1 MVKTAASHF
10 LACHSVISSRAPLSR
25 NRRNRPVVC
34 FAGDVI
40 ASSGR
45 FPGVRARKW
54 CVFALK
60 WPFPWGPCTKRAC
73 FCAQVTVLPGFPLA
87 KQTKPPRGVFREDC
101 RGSAGIAG
109 APPIRAAASLRAQKQ
124 PKMPPK
130 PGRGHSLGCSLGVV
144 GGHFLAGALD

>member
-73 FCAQVTVLPGFPLA
+73 FCAQVAVSRGPC
-87 KQTKPPRGVFREDC
+87 TKRACFCAQVAVSLGSVHEKGVFLRSSDRFAWFSPCETDETATWC
-101 RGSAGIAG
+101 VSRGLSGKRGDRRRPPHKGSSIA
-109 APPIRAAASLRAQKQ
+109 
-124 PKMPPK
+124 
-130 PGRGHSLGCSLGVV
+130 
-144 GGHFLAGALD
+144 